1 MSLCTKSINYPQGI
15 ESFFSV
21 ILPLFNYQIRFS
33 APRKYS
39 QKLRKLFFCCT
50 RELINGQL
58 CIFKPNQNFVSRVK
72 KQLVRTHEIIPG
84 SCRGLVT
91 LQPLYSIHPLVIEI
105 INHFSRRNFFSCSC
119 VKDLFLQ
126 AIFQCIFRGKKSPN
140 SVYFQPISVDFQ
152 SKIQSIFQSI
162 LSIWCPK
169 FSLFFSI
176 LFTCTEARGSNAISA
191 MFFSQQLTAIVFC
204 TLQAA
209 ICHQAQ
215 SKTQLQNSLQLLKD
229 TFNARVQYFLQASK
243 SFSHKSRRTQCTVVE
258 GRS

>member
-119 VKDLFLQ
+119 VKDLFYRP
-126 AIFQCIFRGKKSPN
+126 FFSVFFVVKK
-140 SVYFQPISVDFQ
+140 VQ
-152 SKIQSIFQSI
+152 IQSIFSRFQQIFS
-162 LSIWCPK
+162 PK
-169 FSLFFSI
+169 FSLFFS
-176 LFTCTEARGSNAISA
+176 
-191 MFFSQQLTAIVFC
+191 
-204 TLQAA
+204 
-209 ICHQAQ
+209 
-215 SKTQLQNSLQLLKD
+215 
-229 TFNARVQYFLQASK
+229 QY
-243 SFSHKSRRTQCTVVE
+243 
-258 GRS
+258 